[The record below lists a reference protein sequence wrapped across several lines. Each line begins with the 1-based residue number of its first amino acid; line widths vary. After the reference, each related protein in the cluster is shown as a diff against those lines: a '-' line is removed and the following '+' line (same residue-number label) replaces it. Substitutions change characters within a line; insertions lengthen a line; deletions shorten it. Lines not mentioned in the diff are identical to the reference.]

1 MLTIF
6 MEGGVHGLKMGQ
18 GLQLVELGQVEHTG
32 EHHDG
37 YNVHPE
43 QLGVLWNFGNF
54 GVLCY
59 FENTSNNVDPEQLGV
74 ILECFG
80 RLNTQENITMGTMY
94 TLKN

>member
-54 GVLCY
+54 GVL
-59 FENTSNNVDPEQLGV
+59 
-74 ILECFG
+74 
-80 RLNTQENITMGTMY
+80 
-94 TLKN
+94 